1 MISEKS
7 YRPDRDTVADRKEE
21 PKLGVEQSSK
31 EDENTERRM
40 KESQI
45 SYLQRAGEQVT
56 KKLKE
61 SFGTLFDPSR
71 LQEKDLPQ
79 DVLNM
84 IENITIKALESQES
98 FANSIKDEGAIN
110 DIEGSIGYHDRG
122 ELKDSDSFD
131 KTQRSRKFFEIQPG
145 KGAAKRETYW
155 NTLFFP
161 YNTPATRAF
170 AKKTLD
176 DKTIVLLGG
185 GRSQLKKELAENNI
199 VPREIVNV
207 DPFVENVEEGA
218 DTVIPLSASDDNFI
232 DKMREEG
239 VTKADEI
246 WAEYSVPAYLEDPKE
261 IQLLIQNIDALL
273 AEGGS
278 ARIWP
283 LEVGGRGEDEDRT
296 ARRDALIN
304 SIKNIYATDKYEIIP
319 YKAAGRPGII
329 LRKLAPS
336 KEELQ
341 KKDDQE
347 KIREIREKLGL
358 NS

>member
-1 MISEKS
+1 MISEKLF
-7 YRPDRDTVADRKEE
+7 RPDRDIVADGKEE
-21 PKLGVEQSSK
+21 PKLGVEQFSH
-31 EDENTERRM
+31 DENIERQM

-45 SYLQRAGEQVT
+45 SYLQRAGELVT
-56 KKLKE
+56 KKLE
-61 SFGTLFDPSR
+61 ERFGTLFDPSR

-84 IENITIKALESQES
+84 IENITIEALESQES
-98 FANSIKDEGAIN
+98 FANSIKDEGVIN

-122 ELKDSDSFD
+122 ELSDSDSFD

-155 NTLFFP
+155 NTLFFS
-161 YNTPATRAF
+161 YNTQATRAF

-185 GRSQLKKELAENNI
+185 GRSQLKKELAKNNI

-218 DTVIPLSASDDNFI
+218 DTVIPVSASDDSFI
-232 DKMREEG
+232 DKMSKEG
-239 VTKADEI
+239 VVKADEI

-273 AEGGS
+273 VEGGS

-283 LEVGGRGEDEDRT
+283 LEIGGRGEDEDRT
-296 ARRDALIN
+296 ARKDALIN
-304 SIKNIYATDKYEIIP
+304 SIKNIYATDKYEITL

-329 LRKLAPS
+329 LHKLAPS

-347 KIREIREKLGL
+347 KIKKIKEKLGI